1 MKNVRIPSLRL
12 QFSKKLT
19 FLKVLFSPKLFE
31 LIFYVNE
38 VYSNYDVFYYSY
50 VLCCISHPFFI
61 NDCLFFCPLH
71 CPSHTVRDATAGC
84 HGVCDH
90 LSYFICPAGSTVV
103 ITVVEVLEC

>member
-1 MKNVRIPSLRL
+1 MTYFIIHMYCV
-12 QFSKKLT
+12 
-19 FLKVLFSPKLFE
+19 VLVTL
-31 LIFYVNE
+31 
-38 VYSNYDVFYYSY
+38 
-50 VLCCISHPFFI
+50 FFI